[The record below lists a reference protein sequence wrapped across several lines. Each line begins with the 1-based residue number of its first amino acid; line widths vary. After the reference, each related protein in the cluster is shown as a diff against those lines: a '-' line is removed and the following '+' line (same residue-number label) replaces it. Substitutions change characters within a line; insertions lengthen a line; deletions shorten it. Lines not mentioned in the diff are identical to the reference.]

1 MANLPESSSFDAGI
15 YEIATTDPVVGGNET
30 TISNKQAA
38 ALANRT
44 RYLKDH
50 VDAAEAAITALQADV
65 AADPATPAA
74 GDDDT
79 SAATTAFVHRAA
91 GGFATVDC
99 AGAGNIVIDSD
110 HWGCATII
118 LTGARSANGNVIF
131 PTRAN
136 GDRWLVVNRCTGGF
150 KLTCKTATGAG
161 VTVSQGLSKDIWCDG
176 VDILNAETDQATK
189 TQVITG
195 ATVLAVGGDYFCD
208 FTGGVFAVTAPP
220 GMVDGDGFVVRGNF
234 LASNLVINR
243 NGQSFYDA
251 TGAPSATN
259 AVLDRNAIAAHCTM
273 LSGAILI
280 TQG

>member
-15 YEIATTDPVVGGNET
+15 YEITNTDPVQGGDET
-30 TISNKQAA
+30 ALSNKQGK

-50 VDAAEAAITALQADV
+50 IDAAETAITALQVDV
-65 AADPATPAA
+65 AADPTTPAA

-79 SAATTAFVHRAA
+79 SAATTAFVHRNS
-91 GGFATVDC
+91 GGYATVDC
-99 AGAGNIVIDSD
+99 TGAGNIVLDSD
-110 HWGCATII
+110 HWGAGVVI
-118 LTGARSANGNVIF
+118 LTGARTGNGNVIF
-131 PTRAN
+131 PTR

-161 VTVSQGLSKDIWCDG
+161 VTVAQGLSKDVWCDA
-176 VDILNAETDQATK
+176 VDILNAETDQVTK

-195 ATVLAVGGDYFCD
+195 ATTLAVGGDYFCD

-220 GMVDGDGFVVRGNF
+220 GMVDGDSFVVRGNF
-234 LASNLVINR
+234 LASNLIVNR

-251 TGAPSATN
+251 NGTPSATN
-259 AVLDRNAIAAHCTM
+259 AVLDRNNLAAKCTM
-273 LSGAILI
+273 VSGAILI